1 MSRPDSGHQPFSL
14 ETLAIHAGQDPET
27 MTGAV
32 TVPIFQTSTY
42 AQEALGKPR
51 LGYEYS
57 RTDNPTRKA
66 YEECLAAL
74 EGARFGI
81 AFASGMAAINNC
93 MYLLQSGDE
102 VLVSDDVYG
111 GTFRFFTKVMSKFG
125 VKAHFVNTSDVAQVE
140 KHLSPR
146 VKLVWLESPTN
157 PLLKL
162 TDIAA
167 ICRLAKAA
175 GALVVVDNTF
185 MSPVFQRPLELGA
198 DIVMHSAT
206 KYLGGHSDL
215 VGGVL
220 ATNSEEINQ
229 QMRFHQ
235 NSVGAIPGPFDC
247 WLALRGL
254 KTLAVRM
261 QAHQKNAQEIARFL
275 EQHPAVRRVIYPGLA
290 SHPQHLLA
298 RQQMHGF
305 GGMISFEIK
314 GGLEEARV
322 LVESTKLFL
331 LAESLGGVESLI
343 ELPAIMTHASI
354 PAERRQE
361 MGIADGLIRISVG
374 IENVQDLQADLQQA
388 LAKAVQGI
396 SV

>member
-1 MSRPDSGHQPFSL
+1 MKNYSL
-14 ETLAIHAGQDPET
+14 ETLAIHAGQDPEA

-42 AQEALGKPR
+42 AQEGLGKPR
-51 LGYEYS
+51 LGFEYS

-66 YEECLAAL
+66 YEQCLAAL

-81 AFASGMAAINNC
+81 AFASGMAATNNC
-93 MYLLQSGDE
+93 MYLLETGDE
-102 VLVSDDVYG
+102 VMVSDDVYG

-125 VKAHFVNTSDVAQVE
+125 VRAHFVNTSDLAEVE
-140 KHLSPR
+140 KHLTPK
-146 VKLVWLESPTN
+146 VKLVWIESPTN

-167 ICRLAKAA
+167 VCRLAKSR
-175 GALVVVDNTF
+175 GARVVVDNTF
-185 MSPVFQRPLELGA
+185 MSPAFQRPLELGA

-220 ATNSEEINQ
+220 ATNSEEIHE

-235 NSVGAIPGPFDC
+235 NAVGAIPGPFDC

-254 KTLAVRM
+254 KTLGVRT
-261 QAHQKNAQEIARFL
+261 QAHARNAQAIAEFL
-275 EQHPAVRRVIYPGLA
+275 EGHPAVRKVIYPGLA
-290 SHPQHLLA
+290 SHPQHALA
-298 RQQMHGF
+298 QKQMHGF
-305 GGMISFEIK
+305 GGMISFEIQ
-314 GGLEEARV
+314 GGLEEAKT
-322 LVESTKLFL
+322 LVESTHLFL

-343 ELPAIMTHASI
+343 ELPAVMTHASI
-354 PAERRQE
+354 PAERRHE
-361 MGIADGLIRISVG
+361 MGIADGLIRLSVG
-374 IENVQDLQADLQQA
+374 IENVNDLRADLEQA
-388 LAKAVQGI
+388 LAKAVRT
-396 SV
+396 SLV

>member
-1 MSRPDSGHQPFSL
+1 MKYQL

-42 AQEALGKPR
+42 AQEGLGKPR

-57 RTDNPTRKA
+57 RTNNPTRQA
-66 YEECLAAL
+66 YEQCLAAL
-74 EGARFGI
+74 EGAKHGI
-81 AFASGMAAINNC
+81 AFASGMAATNNC

-125 VKAHFVNTSDVAQVE
+125 VKAHFVNTSDLAEVE
-140 KHLSPR
+140 KHLSEKI
-146 VKLVWLESPTN
+146 KLVWLESPTN

-162 TDIAA
+162 TDVRAV
-167 ICRLAKAA
+167 CKLAKAR
-175 GALVVVDNTF
+175 GALVIVDNTF
-185 MSPVFQRPLELGA
+185 MSPAFQRPLELGA
-198 DIVMHSAT
+198 DVVMHSAT

-215 VGGVL
+215 VGGIL
-220 ATNSEEINQ
+220 ATNSDENNET
-229 QMRFHQ
+229 MRFHQ
-235 NSVGAIPGPFDC
+235 NAVGAIPGPFDC

-261 QAHQKNAQEIARFL
+261 QAHAKNAQAIAEYL
-275 EQHPAVRRVIYPGLA
+275 EAHPAVRQVIYPGLA
-290 SHPQHLLA
+290 SHPQHALA
-298 RQQMHGF
+298 KTQMYGS

-314 GGLEEARV
+314 GGIEEART
-322 LVESTKLFL
+322 LVESTRLFL

-343 ELPAIMTHASI
+343 EVPATMTHASI
-354 PAERRQE
+354 PRERRLE
-361 MGIADGLIRISVG
+361 MGIADGLIRLSVG
-374 IENVQDLQADLQQA
+374 IENTQDLIGDLEQA
-388 LAKAVQGI
+388 LKKAV
-396 SV
+396 SKTLV

>member
-1 MSRPDSGHQPFSL
+1 MHKYSL
-14 ETLAIHAGQDPET
+14 ETLAIHAGQDPEA

-51 LGYEYS
+51 QGYEYS

-66 YEECLAAL
+66 YEQCLAAL
-74 EGARFGI
+74 EGARYGV
-81 AFASGMAAINNC
+81 AFASGMATTNNC
-93 MYLLQSGDE
+93 MYLLKSGDE

-125 VKAHFVNTSDVAQVE
+125 ITAHFVNTSDLAAVE
-140 KHLSPR
+140 KALTPKI
-146 VKLVWLESPTN
+146 KLVWIESPTN

-162 TDIAA
+162 TDIRAV
-167 ICRLAKAA
+167 CKLAKAA

-185 MSPVFQRPLELGA
+185 MSPAFQRPLELGA

-220 ATNSEEINQ
+220 ATNSAEINET
-229 QMRFHQ
+229 MRFHQ
-235 NSVGAIPGPFDC
+235 NAVGAIPGPFDC

-254 KTLAVRM
+254 KTLGVRM
-261 QAHQKNAQEIARFL
+261 AAHARNAQAIAEYL
-275 EQHPAVRRVIYPGLA
+275 EAHSAVRRVIYPGLS
-290 SHPQHLLA
+290 SHPQHALA
-298 RQQMHGF
+298 RTQMHGF

-314 GGLEEARV
+314 GGLDEART

-354 PAERRQE
+354 PAERRRE

-374 IENVQDLQADLQQA
+374 IENVEDLKQDLEQA
-388 LAKAVQGI
+388 LSLALKPATR
-396 SV
+396 

>member
-1 MSRPDSGHQPFSL
+1 MDAKKYSL
-14 ETLAIHAGQDPET
+14 ETLAIHAGQDPEP

-42 AQEALGKPR
+42 AQEALGQPR

-57 RTDNPTRKA
+57 RTNNPTRQA
-66 YEECLAAL
+66 YEQCFAAL
-74 EGARFGI
+74 EGAKHGI
-81 AFASGMAAINNC
+81 AFASGMAATNNC

-111 GTFRFFTKVMSKFG
+111 GTYRFFTKVMNKFG
-125 VKAHFVNTSDVAQVE
+125 VTAHFVNTSDIAAVE
-140 KHLSPR
+140 KALNPKI
-146 VKLVWLESPTN
+146 KLVWIESPTN

-162 TDIAA
+162 TDVRAV
-167 ICRLAKAA
+167 CKLAHAA

-185 MSPVFQRPLELGA
+185 MSPAFQRPLELGA

-220 ATNSEEINQ
+220 ATNSDDINQ
-229 QMRFHQ
+229 TMRFHQ
-235 NSVGAIPGPFDC
+235 NAVGAIPGPFDC

-254 KTLAVRM
+254 KTLGVRM
-261 QAHQKNAQEIARFL
+261 AAHARNAQAIAEYL
-275 EQHPAVRRVIYPGLA
+275 EAHPAVRHVIYPGLP
-290 SHPQHLLA
+290 SHPQHALA
-298 RQQMHGF
+298 KSQMYGF
-305 GGMISFEIK
+305 GGMISFEVK
-314 GGLEEARV
+314 GGLEEARK
-322 LVESTKLFL
+322 LVEGTKLFL

-354 PAERRQE
+354 PAERRRE
-361 MGIADGLIRISVG
+361 MGIADGLVRISVG
-374 IENVQDLQADLQQA
+374 IEHVDDLKQDLENA
-388 LAKAVQGI
+388 LKLALEPATRA
-396 SV
+396 

>member
-1 MSRPDSGHQPFSL
+1 MHQL
-14 ETLAIHAGQDPET
+14 ETLAIHAGQDPEA

-42 AQEALGKPR
+42 AQEALGAPR

-66 YEECLAAL
+66 YEQCLAAL
-74 EGARFGI
+74 EGAKYGI

-102 VLVSDDVYG
+102 VVVSDDVYG
-111 GTFRFFTKVMSKFG
+111 GTYRFFTKVMSKFG
-125 VKAHFVNTSDVAQVE
+125 VQAHFINTSDLTELDKAINS
-140 KHLSPR
+140 KT
-146 VKLVWLESPTN
+146 KLVWLESPTN

-167 ICRLAKAA
+167 CCKLAKSK

-220 ATNSEEINQ
+220 ATNSEEINAS
-229 QMRFHQ
+229 MRFHQ
-235 NSVGAIPGPFDC
+235 NAVGAIPGPFDC

-261 QAHQKNAQEIARFL
+261 AAHAKNAQIIAEYL
-275 EQHPAVRRVIYPGLA
+275 ASHSGVARVIYPGLPN
-290 SHPQHLLA
+290 HPQHELA
-298 RQQMHGF
+298 KRQMKGF

-314 GGLEEARV
+314 GGLEEAKT
-322 LVESTKLFL
+322 LVESTRLFL

-343 ELPAIMTHASI
+343 EVPATMTHASI
-354 PAERRQE
+354 PVERRRE
-361 MGIADGLIRISVG
+361 MGIADGLIRLSVG
-374 IENVQDLQADLQQA
+374 IENAEDLKADLEQA
-388 LAKAVQGI
+388 MKKALQPVAQG
-396 SV
+396 

>member
-1 MSRPDSGHQPFSL
+1 MNYSF
-14 ETLAIHAGQDPET
+14 ETLAIHAGQDPEA

-42 AQEALGKPR
+42 AQESLGNPR
-51 LGYEYS
+51 QGYEYS
-57 RTDNPTRKA
+57 RTDNPTRHA
-66 YEECLAAL
+66 YEQCLAAL

-81 AFASGMAAINNC
+81 AFASGMAATNNC

-102 VLVSDDVYG
+102 VIVSDDVYG
-111 GTFRFFTKVMSKFG
+111 GTFRFFTKVMVRFG
-125 VKAHFVNTSDVAQVE
+125 IKAHFVNTSDLAQVSQAITP
-140 KHLSPR
+140 K
-146 VKLVWLESPTN
+146 VKLIWIESPTN

-167 ICRLAKAA
+167 VCQLAKSHS
-175 GALVVVDNTF
+175 VRVIVDNTF
-185 MSPVFQRPLELGA
+185 MSPAFQRPLELGA

-220 ATNSEEINQ
+220 ATNCPEINE

-254 KTLAVRM
+254 KTLGVRM
-261 QAHQKNAQEIARFL
+261 QAHQKNALAIAQFL
-275 EQHPAVRRVIYPGLA
+275 ESHPGVKRVLYPGLA
-290 SHPQHLLA
+290 SHPQHELA
-298 RQQMHGF
+298 KSQMKGF
-305 GGMISFEIK
+305 GGMISFEIQ
-314 GGLEEARV
+314 GGLEQAKT
-322 LVESTKLFL
+322 LVEATKLFL

-343 ELPAIMTHASI
+343 EVPAIMTHASI
-354 PAERRQE
+354 PADRRQA

-374 IENVQDLQADLQQA
+374 IENVEDLKQDLQAA
-388 LAKAVQGI
+388 LSKALKPAPC
-396 SV
+396 

>member
-1 MSRPDSGHQPFSL
+1 MKYHL
-14 ETLAIHAGQDPET
+14 ETLAIHAGQEPEA

-32 TVPIFQTSTY
+32 NVPIFQTSTY
-42 AQEALGKPR
+42 AQEALGQPR

-57 RTDNPTRKA
+57 RTNNPTRQA
-66 YEECLAAL
+66 YEQCLAAL
-74 EGARFGI
+74 EGAKHGV
-81 AFASGMAAINNC
+81 AFASGMATTNNC

-125 VKAHFVNTSDVAQVE
+125 VQAHFVNTSDLAAVE
-140 KHLSPR
+140 KALNP
-146 VKLVWLESPTN
+146 KIKMVWIESPTN

-162 TDIAA
+162 TDIRAVA
-167 ICRLAKAA
+167 KLAKAN
-175 GALVVVDNTF
+175 GSLVVVDNTF
-185 MSPVFQRPLELGA
+185 MSPAFQRPLELGA

-220 ATNSEEINQ
+220 ATNSDEIAAD
-229 QMRFHQ
+229 MRFHQ
-235 NSVGAIPGPFDC
+235 NAVGAIPGPFDC
-247 WLALRGL
+247 FLALRGL

-261 QAHQKNAQEIARFL
+261 QAHAKNAQAIAEYL
-275 EQHPAVRRVIYPGLA
+275 EAHPAVRQVIYPGLA
-290 SHPQHLLA
+290 SHPQHALA
-298 RQQMHGF
+298 KTQMFGF

-314 GGLEEARV
+314 GGMEEAKT

-343 ELPAIMTHASI
+343 EVPATMTHASI
-354 PAERRQE
+354 PRDRRLE
-361 MGIADGLIRISVG
+361 MGIADGLIRLSVG
-374 IENVQDLQADLQQA
+374 IENTQDLIGDLEQA
-388 LAKAVQGI
+388 LAK
-396 SV
+396 SVSTVGSR

>member
-1 MSRPDSGHQPFSL
+1 MHYSL
-14 ETLAIHAGQDPET
+14 ETLAIHAGQDPEA

-111 GTFRFFTKVMSKFG
+111 GTFRFFTRVMSKFG
-125 VKAHFVNTSDVAQVE
+125 IKAHFVNTSDLDQVRQA
-140 KHLSPR
+140 LGPA

-167 ICRLAKAA
+167 VCQLAHQS
-175 GALVVVDNTF
+175 GARVVVDNTF

-220 ATNSEEINQ
+220 ATHCPEINE

-261 QAHQKNAQEIARFL
+261 QAHQRNALALASFL
-275 EQHPAVRRVIYPGLA
+275 EAHPGVRKVIYPGLA
-290 SHPQHLLA
+290 SHPQHSLA
-298 RQQMHGF
+298 QKQMSGF
-305 GGMISFEIK
+305 GGMISFEIQ

-322 LVESTKLFL
+322 LVESTRLFL

-354 PAERRQE
+354 PPQRRQE

-374 IENVQDLQADLQQA
+374 IENESDLRQDLEQA
-388 LAKAVQGI
+388 LARALSPATCQ
-396 SV
+396 

>member
-1 MSRPDSGHQPFSL
+1 MHHL
-14 ETLAIHAGQDPET
+14 ETLAIHAGQDPEA

-42 AQEALGKPR
+42 AQEALGAPR
-51 LGYEYS
+51 QGYEYS

-66 YEECLAAL
+66 YEQCLAAM
-74 EGARFGI
+74 EGAKYGI

-102 VLVSDDVYG
+102 VVVSDDVYG
-111 GTFRFFTKVMSKFG
+111 GTYRFFTKVMSKFG
-125 VKAHFVNTSDVAQVE
+125 VTAHFVNTSDLAE
-140 KHLSPR
+140 LERAITAKT
-146 VKLVWLESPTN
+146 KLVWLESPTN

-167 ICRLAKAA
+167 CCKLAKAK

-185 MSPVFQRPLELGA
+185 MSPAFQRPLELGA

-220 ATNSEEINQ
+220 ATNSEEINAS
-229 QMRFHQ
+229 MRFHQ
-235 NSVGAIPGPFDC
+235 NAVGAIPGPFDC

-261 QAHQKNAQEIARFL
+261 AAHAKNAQAIAEFL
-275 EQHPAVRRVIYPGLA
+275 AAHAGVAKVIYPGLPN
-290 SHPQHLLA
+290 HPQHDLA
-298 RQQMHGF
+298 KRQMKGF

-314 GGLEEARV
+314 GGLEEAKT

-343 ELPAIMTHASI
+343 EVPATMTHASI
-354 PAERRQE
+354 PVERRRE

-374 IENVQDLQADLQQA
+374 IEHVDDLKADLEQA
-388 LAKAVQGI
+388 LTKALQPVARG
-396 SV
+396 

>member
-1 MSRPDSGHQPFSL
+1 MKYHL
-14 ETLAIHAGQDPET
+14 ETLAIHAGQEPEA

-32 TVPIFQTSTY
+32 NVPIFQTSTY
-42 AQEALGKPR
+42 AQEALGQPR

-57 RTDNPTRKA
+57 RTNNPTRQA
-66 YEECLAAL
+66 YEQCLAAL
-74 EGARFGI
+74 EGARHGV
-81 AFASGMAAINNC
+81 AFASGMATTNNC

-125 VKAHFVNTSDVAQVE
+125 VQAHFVNTSDLVALE
-140 KHLSPR
+140 KALNP
-146 VKLVWLESPTN
+146 KTKMVWIESPTN

-162 TDIAA
+162 TDIRAVA
-167 ICRLAKAA
+167 KLAKAN
-175 GALVVVDNTF
+175 GSLVVVDNTF
-185 MSPVFQRPLELGA
+185 MSPAFQRPLELGA

-220 ATNSEEINQ
+220 ATNSDEIAAD
-229 QMRFHQ
+229 MRFHQ
-235 NSVGAIPGPFDC
+235 NAVGAIPGPFDC
-247 WLALRGL
+247 FLALRGL

-261 QAHQKNAQEIARFL
+261 QAHAKNAQAIAEYL
-275 EQHPAVRRVIYPGLA
+275 EAHPAVRQVIYPGLA
-290 SHPQHLLA
+290 SHPQHALA
-298 RQQMHGF
+298 QTQMFGF

-314 GGLEEARV
+314 GGMDEAKT

-343 ELPAIMTHASI
+343 EVPATMTHASI
-354 PAERRQE
+354 PRDRRLE
-361 MGIADGLIRISVG
+361 MGIADGLIRLSVG
-374 IENVQDLQADLQQA
+374 IENAQDLIGDLDQA
-388 LAKAVQGI
+388 LAKSVSAVG
-396 SV
+396 SR

>member
-1 MSRPDSGHQPFSL
+1 MSNYSL
-14 ETLAIHAGQDPET
+14 ETLAIHAGQDPEA

-42 AQEALGKPR
+42 AQEGLGKPR
-51 LGYEYS
+51 QGYEYS

-66 YEECLAAL
+66 YEQCFAAL

-81 AFASGMAAINNC
+81 AFASGMAATNNC
-93 MYLLQSGDE
+93 MYLLNSGDE

-125 VKAHFVNTSDVAQVE
+125 VRAHFVNTSDLAAVE
-140 KHLSPR
+140 KHLNPKI
-146 VKLVWLESPTN
+146 KLVWIESPTN

-167 ICRLAKAA
+167 VCRLAKSH

-185 MSPVFQRPLELGA
+185 MSPAFQRPLELGA

-220 ATNSEEINQ
+220 ATNSEDINQ

-235 NSVGAIPGPFDC
+235 NAVGAIPGPFDC

-261 QAHQKNAQEIARFL
+261 QAHARNAQAIAQFL
-275 EQHPAVRRVIYPGLA
+275 EAHPAVRKVIYPGLA
-290 SHPQHLLA
+290 SHPQHALA
-298 RQQMHGF
+298 QKQMHGF

-314 GGLEEARV
+314 GGLEEAKT
-322 LVESTKLFL
+322 LVESTHLFL

-354 PAERRQE
+354 PAERRHE

-374 IENVQDLQADLQQA
+374 IENIDDLKADLGQA
-388 LAKAVQGI
+388 LAKAVSG
-396 SV
+396 SLV

>member
-1 MSRPDSGHQPFSL
+1 MSNYSL
-14 ETLAIHAGQDPET
+14 ETLAIHAGQDPEA

-42 AQEALGKPR
+42 AQEGLGKPR
-51 LGYEYS
+51 QGYEYS

-66 YEECLAAL
+66 YEQCFAAL

-81 AFASGMAAINNC
+81 AFASGMAATNNC
-93 MYLLQSGDE
+93 MYLLNSGDE

-125 VKAHFVNTSDVAQVE
+125 VRAHFVNTSDLAAVE
-140 KHLSPR
+140 KQLNPKI
-146 VKLVWLESPTN
+146 KLVWIESPTN

-167 ICRLAKAA
+167 VCRLAKSH

-185 MSPVFQRPLELGA
+185 MSPAFQRPLELGA

-220 ATNSEEINQ
+220 ATNSEDINQ

-235 NSVGAIPGPFDC
+235 NAVGAIPGPFDC

-261 QAHQKNAQEIARFL
+261 QAHARNAQAIAQFL
-275 EQHPAVRRVIYPGLA
+275 EAHPAVRKVIYPGLA
-290 SHPQHLLA
+290 SHPQHALA
-298 RQQMHGF
+298 QKQMHGF

-314 GGLEEARV
+314 GGLEEAKT
-322 LVESTKLFL
+322 LVESTHLFL

-354 PAERRQE
+354 PAERRHE

-374 IENVQDLQADLQQA
+374 IENIDDLKADLGQA
-388 LAKAVQGI
+388 LAKAVSG
-396 SV
+396 SLV

>member
-1 MSRPDSGHQPFSL
+1 MKYHL
-14 ETLAIHAGQDPET
+14 ETLAIHAGQDPEA

-42 AQEALGKPR
+42 AQEGLGQPR

-57 RTDNPTRKA
+57 RTNNPTRQA
-66 YEECLAAL
+66 YEQCLAAL
-74 EGARFGI
+74 EGARHGI
-81 AFASGMAAINNC
+81 AFASGMAATNNC

-125 VKAHFVNTSDVAQVE
+125 VKAHFVNTSDLAEVE
-140 KHLSPR
+140 KNLTSKT
-146 VKLVWLESPTN
+146 KLVWVESPTN

-162 TDIAA
+162 TDVRAV
-167 ICRLAKAA
+167 CKLAKAK
-175 GALVVVDNTF
+175 GALVIVDNTF
-185 MSPVFQRPLELGA
+185 MSPAFQRPLELGA
-198 DIVMHSAT
+198 DMVMHSAT

-215 VGGVL
+215 VGGIL
-220 ATNSEEINQ
+220 ATNSDELNEV
-229 QMRFHQ
+229 MRFHQ
-235 NSVGAIPGPFDC
+235 NAVGAIPGPFDC

-261 QAHQKNAQEIARFL
+261 QAHAKNAQAIADYL
-275 EQHPAVRRVIYPGLA
+275 EAHPAVRQVIYPGLA
-290 SHPQHLLA
+290 SHPQHALA
-298 RQQMHGF
+298 RTQMHGF

-314 GGLEEARV
+314 GGIEEAKT

-343 ELPAIMTHASI
+343 EVPATMTHASI
-354 PAERRQE
+354 PRERRLE
-361 MGIADGLIRISVG
+361 MGIADGLIRLSVG
-374 IENVQDLQADLQQA
+374 IENSQDLIGDLEQA
-388 LAKAVQGI
+388 LKKAV
-396 SV
+396 SKTLV

>member
-1 MSRPDSGHQPFSL
+1 MSNYSL
-14 ETLAIHAGQDPET
+14 ETLAIHAGQDPEA

-42 AQEALGKPR
+42 AQEGLGKPR
-51 LGYEYS
+51 QGYEYS

-66 YEECLAAL
+66 YEQCFAAL

-81 AFASGMAAINNC
+81 AFASGMAATNNC
-93 MYLLQSGDE
+93 MYLLNSGDE

-125 VKAHFVNTSDVAQVE
+125 VRAHFVNTSDLAAVE
-140 KHLSPR
+140 KHLNPNI
-146 VKLVWLESPTN
+146 KLVWIESPTN

-167 ICRLAKAA
+167 VCRLAKSH

-185 MSPVFQRPLELGA
+185 MSPAFQRPLELGA

-235 NSVGAIPGPFDC
+235 NAVGAIPGPFDC

-261 QAHQKNAQEIARFL
+261 QAHARNAQAIAQFL
-275 EQHPAVRRVIYPGLA
+275 EAHPAVRKVIYPGLA
-290 SHPQHLLA
+290 SHPQHALA
-298 RQQMHGF
+298 QKQMHGF

-314 GGLEEARV
+314 GGLEEAKT
-322 LVESTKLFL
+322 LVESTHLFL

-354 PAERRQE
+354 PAQRRHE

-374 IENVQDLQADLQQA
+374 IENMDDLKADLGQA
-388 LAKAVQGI
+388 LAKAVSG
-396 SV
+396 SLV

>member
-1 MSRPDSGHQPFSL
+1 MKYFL
-14 ETLAIHAGQDPET
+14 ETLAIHAGQDPEA

-74 EGARFGI
+74 EGAAYGI
-81 AFASGMAAINNC
+81 AFASGMAATNNC

-125 VKAHFVNTSDVAQVE
+125 VRAHFVNTSDLAEVE
-140 KHLSPR
+140 KHLSPKI
-146 VKLVWLESPTN
+146 KLVWLESPTN

-162 TDIAA
+162 TDIRAV
-167 ICRLAKAA
+167 CKLAHAA
-175 GALVVVDNTF
+175 GAKVVVDNTF

-220 ATNSEEINQ
+220 ATNDAEINAS
-229 QMRFHQ
+229 MRFHQ
-235 NSVGAIPGPFDC
+235 NAVGAIPGPFDC

-261 QAHQKNAQEIARFL
+261 QAHARNALHIAEFL
-275 EQHPAVRRVIYPGLA
+275 EAHPGVRRVIYPGLK
-290 SHPQHLLA
+290 SHPQHALA
-298 RQQMHGF
+298 QTQMHGF

-314 GGLEEARV
+314 GGLEEART
-322 LVESTKLFL
+322 LVESTRLFL

-374 IENVQDLQADLQQA
+374 IENAADLQGDLEQA
-388 LAKAVQGI
+388 LARAVKASLV
-396 SV
+396 